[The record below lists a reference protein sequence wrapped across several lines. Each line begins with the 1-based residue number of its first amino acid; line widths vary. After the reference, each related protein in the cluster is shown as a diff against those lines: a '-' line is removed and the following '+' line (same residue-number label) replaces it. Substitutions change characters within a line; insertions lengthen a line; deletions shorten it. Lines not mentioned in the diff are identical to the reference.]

1 MAAKKPTPTAKPKVL
16 APSKNLF
23 GATISKPKATKKAT
37 PTPTPKP
44 KAKTTPKVITPR
56 KRLDPSKMTPAE
68 KKAYYDQPGYD
79 NY

>member
-1 MAAKKPTPTAKPKVL
+1 MATKKPTAKPKVL

-23 GATISKPKATKKAT
+23 GATVSKPKVTKKAT
-37 PTPTPKP
+37 PAPKP
-44 KAKTTPKVITPR
+44 TVKSTPKVITPR
-56 KRLDPSKMTPAE
+56 KRLDVSKMTPAE